1 MSKEDN
7 KDFNMFWPN
16 IDSIEDAKS
25 VAKGAAFIPAFV
37 SVITSIVV
45 LVGIFYKP
53 ILGLDAWAFID
64 AFLFAIVA
72 FGMWKLNRVAAILGL
87 LLYVWGQFQLLST
100 QGTAVG
106 VMAVFFAI
114 MWFNGI
120 RASLRYHKL
129 LSTRNVQENAATN

>member
-1 MSKEDN
+1 MKKEGKN

-16 IDSIEDAKS
+16 IDDIEDAKGI
-25 VAKGAAFIPAFV
+25 AKSAAFIPAFV
-37 SVITSIVV
+37 SVVTAIIV

-64 AFLFAIVA
+64 AFLFALVA
-72 FGMWKLNRVAAILGL
+72 FGMWKLNRVVAILGL
-87 LLYVWGQFQLLST
+87 ILYIWGQAQLFSVHGS
-100 QGTAVG
+100 GTG
-106 VMAVFFAI
+106 VMTVFFAI

-129 LSTRNVQENAATN
+129 LRATKVEQNATT